1 MARRGIFGNIK
12 KTIFR
17 STLIKASV
25 GVLVVVSVILIIYF
39 SSATSIFLGNI
50 EENIRYLASA
60 MADSQAEELNSL
72 ISKRLSEYI
81 SGLSVLDNAK
91 SIEEAAG
98 SLSVYIDS
106 LMKSENVTGIATA
119 RYFRDGKE
127 YYSAAIDDSFLYPNQ
142 ENQLVLELADKGI
155 TGVTSAVYEADTRT
169 DKCMAFVIAL
179 PNCEFIDSVVLF
191 IKMEVIFSGISA
203 FDDTEE
209 HNFEYACIASG
220 SGSII
225 NHKFVSGIFN
235 NIRTTNNL
243 VNLLTEASNDKEKV
257 NKLLQLAY
265 KGEGESEILKISGE
279 NYAVAFSP
287 VKVDAGKLYVA
298 KVYNPYVI
306 FTGSYEFIARLGGA
320 VVMMV
325 IIFTIMFGVVVA
337 IRGYYKRQLYKSD
350 NIDPIV
356 GCRSYKKFT
365 IDAEDL
371 ISINRTAGYAM
382 LYIAVEN
389 LPYIKKAY
397 DEDTATVV
405 LQFIGKVLD
414 KFITNSESYAYISD
428 NKFCALIRYNENTDI
443 INRVKIINALG
454 YNFPGFKKDNYNI
467 RLGFGIYPVDRKENT
482 SIQQMLERAMLALR
496 MKLNT
501 DNRVYI
507 FYNSDMGQREERER
521 EMEGKME
528 YSLKNGDFQVFFQP
542 KLNIKYDR
550 LEGAEALVRWYDS
563 KEKAYIMPN
572 EFISLF
578 ENNGFISKL
587 DRYVY
592 EQVCSYLHKAV
603 EQGYRIVPVSV
614 NVSRVTAMQEG
625 FLEFYVSTKKKYQIA
640 DGYIMIE
647 FTESFAQENYEELS
661 RIIIQLRSEGFKCS
675 IDDFGSGYASYS
687 ILKELPMDELKLDQ
701 FFIKPGMD
709 PKKDDT
715 LLSSIIKLADDLGMK
730 ITQEGVETYDQVE
743 RLKRLGCTIIQ
754 GFYYSKPITMYD
766 YIDFVNTHTK
776 KRPVYDTE
784 TP

>member
-1 MARRGIFGNIK
+1 MWRR
-12 KTIFR
+12 
-17 STLIKASV
+17 
-25 GVLVVVSVILIIYF
+25 
-39 SSATSIFLGNI
+39 
-50 EENIRYLASA
+50 
-60 MADSQAEELNSL
+60 
-72 ISKRLSEYI
+72 
-81 SGLSVLDNAK
+81 
-91 SIEEAAG
+91 
-98 SLSVYIDS
+98 
-106 LMKSENVTGIATA
+106 
-119 RYFRDGKE
+119 
-127 YYSAAIDDSFLYPNQ
+127 
-142 ENQLVLELADKGI
+142 
-155 TGVTSAVYEADTRT
+155 
-169 DKCMAFVIAL
+169 
-179 PNCEFIDSVVLF
+179 
-191 IKMEVIFSGISA
+191 
-203 FDDTEE
+203 
-209 HNFEYACIASG
+209 
-220 SGSII
+220 
-225 NHKFVSGIFN
+225 
-235 NIRTTNNL
+235 
-243 VNLLTEASNDKEKV
+243 
-257 NKLLQLAY
+257 
-265 KGEGESEILKISGE
+265 
-279 NYAVAFSP
+279 
-287 VKVDAGKLYVA
+287 
-298 KVYNPYVI
+298 YNPDVI

-397 DEDTATVV
+397 GEDTATVV

-563 KEKAYIMPN
+563 KEKAYIIPN

-647 FTESFAQENYEELS
+647 FTESFAQENYEELN

-776 KRPVYDTE
+776 KHPVYDTE